1 VNRQEKGGFDLE
13 PVIDAPDARSDLV
26 GAVAFLVNCLPL
38 LVNRLARLEELTSM
52 RTFTVEDLAT
62 MQGCADS
69 TLRGNPWKLPNYGR
83 PDIGGHP
90 RRWLAETVRTWYSR
104 PEDERRREWDRMTS
118 KERLQALGRTA

>member
-1 VNRQEKGGFDLE
+1 MNKHVNGGIDIDLE
-13 PVIDAPDARSDLV
+13 METPDARSDLV
-26 GAVAFLVNCLPL
+26 GAVAFLVDCLPL
-38 LVNRLARLEELTSM
+38 LARRLARLEELTSM

-69 TLRGNPWKLPNYGR
+69 TLRGNPWKLPNFGR

-90 RRWLAETVRTWYSR
+90 RRWLAETVRSWYSR